1 MNALKQRA
9 QAVLNDKSIDT
20 QSRAIIRYAME
31 INDPWLAQLVGR
43 VETGENI
50 AQTFDFS
57 QAPET
62 NEHDPYREDDPHH
75 EDDPRH
81 KNDPHHEDD
90 ARHEHDPSDEHDS
103 RDDSSNEKI
112 EALAEIIC
120 GASDQSAAALLVLMR
135 KFENSTRPK
144 ALAHTAKHFAFTRC
158 SELNLYGILDAEI
171 AVIEKELLAGK
182 L

>member
-9 QAVLNDKSIDT
+9 QAVLNDKSIDA

-43 VETGENI
+43 VQTGENI
-50 AQTFDFS
+50 AHTFDFS
-57 QAPET
+57 PQPET
-62 NEHDPYREDDPHH
+62 NEDDPHH
-75 EDDPRH
+75 EDNPRY
-81 KNDPHHEDD
+81 DD
-90 ARHEHDPSDEHDS
+90 NPRYEHDLSDEDVSNDEHDS

-135 KFENSTRPK
+135 QLENSTRPQ
-144 ALAHTAKHFAFTRC
+144 ALAHTAKHFAFTHC
-158 SELNLYGILDAEI
+158 SDLNLYGILDAEI
-171 AVIEKELLAGK
+171 AAIENELLAQK